1 MPPSLAE
8 TQNLLYRLIT
18 ATSGVEEGLAAEKNL
33 PREGIT
39 GLVCGDSRVSAIE
52 RVGIYANMYF
62 YRLLDAAKED
72 FPATFRVLGEAN
84 FHNLITGYLVE
95 YPPRDPSINEAFR
108 HLAEFV
114 RGSQWLETWPYL
126 SSLIGLE
133 RALVEVFLSRDLC
146 PLNSVDLRAMPW
158 REWPSLWIAAHPA
171 TQVLDCEWRVDELV
185 RAVEEGLPLA
195 EPTRGPTAILLWRTN
210 CVVSHRR
217 LDDLERAAF
226 KMIQQH
232 TELGTLC
239 ELIAF
244 KIGEEAAPPVVQRML
259 SRWLD
264 DGVLIRAVAK

>member
-33 PREGIT
+33 PPGGIT
-39 GLVCGDSRVSAIE
+39 ALVRGDSRVSAIE
-52 RVGIYANMYF
+52 RVEIYANMFF
-62 YRLLDAAKED
+62 YRLLDVAKED
-72 FPATFRVLGEAN
+72 FPATFKVLGEAN

-95 YPPRDPSINEAFR
+95 YRPRDPSINEAFR

-114 RGSQWLETWPYL
+114 RGSQWLEKWPYL

-133 RALVEVFLSRDLC
+133 RTLVEVFLGRDAR
-146 PLNSVDLRAMPW
+146 PLNSVDLRSIPW
-158 REWPSLWIAAHPA
+158 GEWSSLWIAAHPV
-171 TQVLDCEWRVDELV
+171 TQVLNCEWRVDEIV

-195 EPTRGPTAILLWRTN
+195 EPIRGPTAILLWRTN

-226 KMIQQH
+226 KMIQEN
-232 TELGTLC
+232 TPLGALC

-244 KIGEEAAPPVVQRML
+244 KIGVEAAPPVVQRML